1 MTAANAASF
10 VKSQQSIIALGNNLL
25 VTDRDPLRDLL
36 AEVTSS
42 EQGTD
47 HLIVPLREYTLNL
60 LEILLRTM
68 LNYTFQFHLP
78 KFPLA

>member
-25 VTDRDPLRDLL
+25 VADRDPLRDLL

-42 EQGTD
+42 KQGTD

-60 LEILLRTM
+60 LEILLRTI
-68 LNYTFQFHLP
+68 LNYTF
-78 KFPLA
+78 